1 MCIIFFQTP
10 NMFLV
15 HKYTIKLLIP
25 HWLINRSVR
34 CSFWLRGNHQNI
46 AETVRMPWAE
56 NIWEPLSQEFI
67 FLTQR
72 ASQGGWCCWWLDA
85 QGYQV
90 QDGGASL
97 RLSLL
102 VTQWLP
108 HSSSCCEVCLLRRVK
123 EKGRRTKSKKT
134 KVTTLTNRT
143 QLFKWLFQ
151 ESHPTLPT

>member
-10 NMFLV
+10 NMFSV

-46 AETVRMPWAE
+46 AETVRMPRTE

-67 FLTQR
+67 LLTQR
-72 ASQGGWCCWWLDA
+72 ASQSGWCCWGLEA
-85 QGYQV
+85 QGHQV

-97 RLSLL
+97 RLSLFL
-102 VTQWLP
+102 TQWLP
-108 HSSSCCEVCLLRRVK
+108 RSSSCCEVCCLRRVK

-134 KVTTLTNRT
+134 KVTTPPNRT
-143 QLFKWLFQ
+143 QPFKWLF
-151 ESHPTLPT
+151 